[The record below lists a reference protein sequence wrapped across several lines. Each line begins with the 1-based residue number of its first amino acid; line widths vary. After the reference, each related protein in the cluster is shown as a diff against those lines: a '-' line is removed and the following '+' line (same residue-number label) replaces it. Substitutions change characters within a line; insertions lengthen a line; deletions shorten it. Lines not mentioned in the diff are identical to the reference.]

1 MQLLF
6 PKHNLLYF
14 PIHSA
19 LLKMLQMSSNS
30 SNYADLSVEHSE
42 GELETDTPEE
52 QSTVL
57 QDNLIKFNSCLN
69 M

>member
-1 MQLLF
+1 
-6 PKHNLLYF
+6 
-14 PIHSA
+14 
-19 LLKMLQMSSNS
+19 MLQMSSNS
-30 SNYADLSVEHSE
+30 SNYADLSVELSE
-42 GELETDTPEE
+42 GELETGTPEE